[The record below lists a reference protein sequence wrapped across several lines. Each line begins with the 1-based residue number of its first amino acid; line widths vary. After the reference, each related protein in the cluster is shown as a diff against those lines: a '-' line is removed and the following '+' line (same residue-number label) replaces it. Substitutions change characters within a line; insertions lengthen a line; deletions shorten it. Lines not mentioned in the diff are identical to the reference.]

1 MSLMNVYGQDLY
13 EHVMLSEA
21 KHLGVTREIL
31 RFAQHDML
39 ECDRSC
45 SSGQLN
51 TAILGENRRMNDEMF
66 AAVLRQHAAPPE
78 HGSWPI
84 PRRGPGQALVRVT
97 AAPISPLDLLCASGT
112 SYFGAPRLPYIPGT
126 QGVGV
131 VKEADTL
138 TPGQRVWFSCDA
150 GMKPGDGSMA
160 QYCVIDESAALALPD
175 QIDDDLVAAL
185 GLSAIAAWMALTWR
199 GRLQRGEQVL
209 VLGASGA
216 VGQVAVQAA
225 RLLGAGRVIAAS
237 RDGAARARALAHGAD
252 AAVDLNGDDV
262 DEISRRIA
270 AACDGPLHLVID
282 PVWGL
287 PAEAAARVLGFEG
300 RLVNIGSSA
309 APIARFESGTV
320 RSRLHTILGYTNNA
334 LSHEQKAQALSTIL
348 THAAAGRC
356 TVEREIVPLAQAAQA
371 WERQAASAR
380 RKLILIPSAVE

>member
-1 MSLMNVYGQDLY
+1 MQNASMP
-13 EHVMLSEA
+13 
-21 KHLGVTREIL
+21 
-31 RFAQHDML
+31 
-39 ECDRSC
+39 
-45 SSGQLN
+45 
-51 TAILGENRRMNDEMF
+51 
-66 AAVLRQHAAPPE
+66 AAVLHKHAAPPE
-78 HGSWPI
+78 YHPWPI
-84 PRRGPGQALVRVT
+84 PQRGKGQALLRVI

-112 SYFGAPRLPYIPGT
+112 SYFGAPQLPYIPGV
-126 QGVGV
+126 QGIGIVL
-131 VKEADTL
+131 EADTL
-138 TPGQRVWFSCDA
+138 PSGQRVWFSCDA
-150 GMKPGDGSMA
+150 GMKPGNGSMA
-160 QYCVIDESAALALPD
+160 LYCVIDETAALALPE
-175 QIDDDLVAAL
+175 QVSSDLAAAL

-199 GRLQRGEQVL
+199 GRLQPGEQVL

-225 RLLGAGRVIAAS
+225 KILGAGRVIAAT
-237 RDGAARARALAHGAD
+237 RDAAARARALAIGAD
-252 AAVDLNGDDV
+252 ATVDLNGDDV
-262 DEISRRIA
+262 DEISKRIA

-334 LSHEQKAQALSTIL
+334 LSHEQKAQAFSTIL

-371 WERQAASAR
+371 WERQAAFAR
-380 RKLILIPSAVE
+380 RKLILIPDEESSS